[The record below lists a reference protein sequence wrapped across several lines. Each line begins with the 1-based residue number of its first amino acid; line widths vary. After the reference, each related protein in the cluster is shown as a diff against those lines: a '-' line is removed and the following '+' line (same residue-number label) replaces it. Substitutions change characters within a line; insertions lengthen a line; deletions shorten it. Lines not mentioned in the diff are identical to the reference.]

1 MYMVKRNLFG
11 LEYDETTGKV
21 TIDGEPPA
29 VGADFAFENHPGY
42 NPLQYAT
49 YETTE
54 KLVDIL
60 SAKFRGVKFTAITTE
75 IFGPLYVPP
84 QNLILAERHGL
95 EETFNAG
102 LIANSLIRTGSFE
115 SFRQDLKIA
124 GLLF

>member
-1 MYMVKRNLFG
+1 MYMAKRNLFG
-11 LEYDETTGKV
+11 LEFDETTGKV

-49 YETTE
+49 VETTE
-54 KLVDIL
+54 KLVAMLKSQFPGI
-60 SAKFRGVKFTAITTE
+60 KFAATKTTTV
-75 IFGPLYVPP
+75 GYVPP
-84 QNLILAERHGL
+84 QNLILAERHGIG
-95 EETFNAG
+95 EFFNAG

-115 SFRQDLKIA
+115 SFRQDLKIY